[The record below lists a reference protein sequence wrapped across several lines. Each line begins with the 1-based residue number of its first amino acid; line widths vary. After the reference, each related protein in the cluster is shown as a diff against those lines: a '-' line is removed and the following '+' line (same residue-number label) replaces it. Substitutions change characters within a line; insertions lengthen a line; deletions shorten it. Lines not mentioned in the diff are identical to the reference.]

1 MSELSF
7 LIQLLLNDDVPVKV
21 KLLLADRIK
30 EVETNLVTPP
40 AFVPDPIG
48 GGTYYPSRSP
58 NNPNRQAPST
68 QAALERHGLIPD
80 AAPVPVEQIAQT
92 PAAAAAL
99 AQRSAIIAG
108 ARSGKPQDGATS
120 PHKFRGQLRD

>member
-30 EVETNLVTPP
+30 EVEANLTVRPVAPQP
-40 AFVPDPIG
+40 AARPAPQM
-48 GGTYYPSRSP
+48 
-58 NNPNRQAPST
+58 QAAST
-68 QAALERHGLIPD
+68 LAALERHGMIDMAVGSAGAL
-80 AAPVPVEQIAQT
+80 PVPIEQIAQT

-99 AQRSAIIAG
+99 AQRNAIMQG
-108 ARSGKPQDGATS
+108 AASGKPQAGATS
-120 PHKFRGQLRD
+120 PHKFRGQLRDQK